1 MNKDLAFTRM
11 NLSRRLLTTLGLVS
25 VFAIGATALRA
36 GDQDFVLVNKT
47 GYDIDEVYVSPAN
60 AKDWGEDVMG
70 KDTLDDGD
78 KVTIEFSHK
87 EKECMWDM
95 KIVFSDEEEAVW
107 EDFDLCKV
115 REITLRYEGKRPTA
129 TFK

>member
-1 MNKDLAFTRM
+1 M
-11 NLSRRLLTTLGLVS
+11 NLKKRTLALVGLSLALTLAAGIPL
-25 VFAIGATALRA
+25 LRA

-47 GYDIDEVYVSPAN
+47 GYAIDEVYVAPAN
-60 AKDWGEDVMG
+60 EKEWGEDIMG
-70 KDTLDDGD
+70 QDTLDNGD

-87 EKECMWDM
+87 EKECAWDM
-95 KIVFSDEEEAVW
+95 KIVFSDQEEAVW

>member
-1 MNKDLAFTRM
+1 M
-11 NLSRRLLTTLGLVS
+11 NLSQRLLTTLGLVS
-25 VFAIGATALRA
+25 ALAIGATALRA

-47 GYDIDEVYVSPAN
+47 GYDIDEVYVAPAN
-60 AKDWGEDVMG
+60 EKEWGEDIMG
-70 KDTLDDGD
+70 TDTLENGQ
-78 KVTIEFSHK
+78 KVTIEFAHK
-87 EKECMWDM
+87 EKECLWDM

-115 REITLRYEGKRPTA
+115 REITLRYEKKRPTA

>member
-1 MNKDLAFTRM
+1 M
-11 NLSRRLLTTLGLVS
+11 NLPKRLFATLGLVS
-25 VFAIGATALRA
+25 ALAVGATALRA

-47 GYDIDEVYVSPAN
+47 GYDIDEVYVAPAN
-60 AKDWGEDVMG
+60 EKEWGEDIMG
-70 KDTLDDGD
+70 VDTLDDGQR
-78 KVTIEFSHK
+78 VTIEFAHK

-107 EDFDLCKV
+107 EDFDLCRV
-115 REITLRYEGKRPTA
+115 SEITLRYEKKRPTA

>member
-1 MNKDLAFTRM
+1 M
-11 NLSRRLLTTLGLVS
+11 NLSQRLLSTLGLVS
-25 VFAIGATALRA
+25 ALAIGATALRA

-47 GYDIDEVYVSPAN
+47 GYDIDQVFVAPAN
-60 AKDWGEDVMG
+60 EKEWGEDIMG
-70 KDTLDDGD
+70 KDTLDDGQR
-78 KVTIEFSHK
+78 VTIEFAHK

-115 REITLRYEGKRPTA
+115 REITLRYEKKRPTA

>member
-1 MNKDLAFTRM
+1 M
-11 NLSRRLLTTLGLVS
+11 NLSQRLFSTLGLVS
-25 VFAIGATALRA
+25 ALAIGATALRA

-47 GYDIDEVYVSPAN
+47 GYDIDEVYVAPAN
-60 AKDWGEDVMG
+60 EKEWGEDIMG
-70 KDTLDDGD
+70 KDVLEDGQ

-87 EKECMWDM
+87 EKECAWDM
-95 KIVFSDEEEAVW
+95 RIVFSDGEEAVW

-115 REITLRYEGKRPTA
+115 REITLRYEKKRPTA

>member
-1 MNKDLAFTRM
+1 M
-11 NLSRRLLTTLGLVS
+11 NLSRRILSTLGLVS
-25 VFAIGATALRA
+25 ALAVGATALRA

>member
-1 MNKDLAFTRM
+1 MFNRM
-11 NLSRRLLTTLGLVS
+11 NLSKRLLSILGLVS
-25 VFAIGATALRA
+25 VLAIGATALRA

-47 GYDIDEVYVSPAN
+47 GYDIDEVYVAPAN
-60 AKDWGEDVMG
+60 EKEWGQDVMG

-115 REITLRYEGKRPTA
+115 REITLRYEKKRPTA

>member
-1 MNKDLAFTRM
+1 M
-11 NLSRRLLTTLGLVS
+11 NLSQRLLSSLGLVS
-25 VFAIGATALRA
+25 ALAIGATALRA

-47 GYDIDEVYVSPAN
+47 GYDIDEVFVAPAN
-60 AKDWGEDVMG
+60 EKEWGEDIMG
-70 KDTLDDGD
+70 TDTLENGQ
-78 KVTIEFSHK
+78 KVTIEFAHK
-87 EKECMWDM
+87 EKECLWDM

-115 REITLRYEGKRPTA
+115 REITLRYEKKRPTA

>member
-1 MNKDLAFTRM
+1 MNILRSLSTIGLSLA
-11 NLSRRLLTTLGLVS
+11 LLAAPAS
-25 VFAIGATALRA
+25 SLRA

-47 GYDIDEVYVSPAN
+47 GYDIAEVYVSPAN
-60 AKDWGEDVMG
+60 DKEWGEDIMG

-78 KVTIEFSHK
+78 RVTIEFSHK
-87 EKECMWDM
+87 EKECDWDM
-95 KIVFSDEEEAVW
+95 KIVFDDEEEAVW
-107 EDFDLCKV
+107 EDFNLCKV

>member
-1 MNKDLAFTRM
+1 M
-11 NLSRRLLTTLGLVS
+11 NLKKRTLALVGLSLALTLAAGIPL
-25 VFAIGATALRA
+25 LRA

-47 GYDIDEVYVSPAN
+47 GYDIDEVYVAPAN
-60 AKDWGEDVMG
+60 EKEWGEDIMG
-70 KDTLDDGD
+70 KDTLDNGD

-87 EKECMWDM
+87 EKECAWDM
-95 KIVFSDEEEAVW
+95 KIVFSDQEEAVW

>member
-1 MNKDLAFTRM
+1 M
-11 NLSRRLLTTLGLVS
+11 NLSQRLLTTLGLVS
-25 VFAIGATALRA
+25 ALAIGATALRA

-47 GYDIDEVYVSPAN
+47 GYDIDEVYVAPAN
-60 AKDWGEDVMG
+60 EKEWGEDIMG
-70 KDTLDDGD
+70 TDTLDNGQ

-87 EKECMWDM
+87 EKECLWDM

-115 REITLRYEGKRPTA
+115 REITLRYEKKRPTA

>member
-1 MNKDLAFTRM
+1 M
-11 NLSRRLLTTLGLVS
+11 NLKKRTLIVVGLGLS
-25 VFAIGATALRA
+25 LSLAIGAGLLRA

-47 GYDIDEVYVSPAN
+47 GYDIDEVYVAPAN
-60 AKDWGEDVMG
+60 EKEWGEDIMG
-70 KDTLDDGD
+70 QDTLDNGD

-87 EKECMWDM
+87 EKECAWDM
-95 KIVFSDEEEAVW
+95 KIVFSDKEEAVW

-115 REITLRYEGKRPTA
+115 REITLRYDGKRPTA

>member
-1 MNKDLAFTRM
+1 M
-11 NLSRRLLTTLGLVS
+11 NLSKRLLATLGLVS
-25 VFAIGATALRA
+25 TLAIGATALRA

-47 GYDIDEVYVSPAN
+47 GYDIDEVFVAPAN
-60 AKDWGEDVMG
+60 EKEWGEDIMG
-70 KDTLDDGD
+70 KDTLDDGQR
-78 KVTIEFSHK
+78 VTIEFAHK

-115 REITLRYEGKRPTA
+115 REITLRYEKKRPTA

>member
-1 MNKDLAFTRM
+1 M
-11 NLSRRLLTTLGLVS
+11 NLSKRSLTLLGLCAV
-25 VFAIGATALRA
+25 VTLTAVAGRVRA

-47 GYDIDEVYVSPAN
+47 GYDIDEVYVAPAN
-60 AKDWGEDVMG
+60 VTKWGEDVMG
-70 KDTLDDGD
+70 KDTLDNGD

-87 EKECMWDM
+87 EKECLWDM
-95 KIVFSDEEEAVW
+95 KIVFSDKEEAVW

>member
-1 MNKDLAFTRM
+1 M
-11 NLSRRLLTTLGLVS
+11 NLSQRLLSTLGLVS
-25 VFAIGATALRA
+25 ALAIGATALRA

-47 GYDIDEVYVSPAN
+47 GYDIDQVFVAPAN
-60 AKDWGEDVMG
+60 EKEWGADIMG
-70 KDTLDDGD
+70 KDTLDDGQR
-78 KVTIEFSHK
+78 VTIEFAHK

-115 REITLRYEGKRPTA
+115 REITLRYEKKRPTA

>member
-1 MNKDLAFTRM
+1 MK
-11 NLSRRLLTTLGLVS
+11 LSARLFSTLGLVS
-25 VFAIGATALRA
+25 ALAIGATALRA

-47 GYDIDEVYVSPAN
+47 GYDIDEVYVAPAN
-60 AKDWGEDVMG
+60 EKEWGEDIMG
-70 KDTLDDGD
+70 RDTLDNGQ

-87 EKECMWDM
+87 EKECLWDM

-115 REITLRYEGKRPTA
+115 REITLRYEKKRPTA

>member
-1 MNKDLAFTRM
+1 MFNRM
-11 NLSRRLLTTLGLVS
+11 NLSKRLLSILGLVS
-25 VFAIGATALRA
+25 VLAIGATALRA

-47 GYDIDEVYVSPAN
+47 GYDIDEVYVAPAN
-60 AKDWGEDVMG
+60 EKEWGQDVMG
-70 KDTLDDGD
+70 KDTLDNGD

-115 REITLRYEGKRPTA
+115 REITLRYEKKRPTA

>member
-1 MNKDLAFTRM
+1 M
-11 NLSRRLLTTLGLVS
+11 NLPRLLLFALSLVS
-25 VFAIGATALRA
+25 TLAIGATALRA

-47 GYDIDEVYVSPAN
+47 GYDIDEVYVSAVN
-60 AKDWGEDVMG
+60 EKDWGEDIMG
-70 KDTLDDGD
+70 RDTLDNGQ

-87 EKECMWDM
+87 DKECMWDM

>member
-1 MNKDLAFTRM
+1 M
-11 NLSRRLLTTLGLVS
+11 NLLRRLSTIGLTLALLTAPAS
-25 VFAIGATALRA
+25 ALRA
-36 GDQDFVLVNKT
+36 ANQDFVLVNKT
-47 GYDIDEVYVSPAN
+47 GYDIAEVYISPAN
-60 AKDWGEDVMG
+60 DKDWGEDVMG

-78 KVTIEFSHK
+78 RVTIEFSHK
-87 EKECMWDM
+87 EKECVWDM
-95 KIVFSDEEEAVW
+95 KIVFDDEEEAVW